1 MENEIVKDNLKVLEN
16 VVIKGDLQNLN
27 ASERLSYYSRLCE
40 SLGLNPMSKPFA
52 YIQLNGKLVLY
63 ALKDCTDQLRSI
75 KGISI
80 EIVSREFNNELG
92 LFLVTANGTNKEGR
106 MDSSIG
112 VVTIKGL
119 IGEQLSNALM
129 KAETK
134 AKRRVTLSLAGL
146 GILDE
151 SEADSIPSV
160 KIVDESILE
169 NEETERLNLIHEI
182 ELEMPK
188 REFNLEEFY
197 KFLGSEDLQSV
208 SLTKLRQSAKA
219 LSAKPIKT
227 GLLGQEWSK

>member
-1 MENEIVKDNLKVLEN
+1 MTNEIEQNLKVLEN

-27 ASERLSYYSRLCE
+27 PAERLSYYSRLCE

-80 EIVSREFNNELG
+80 EIVSREFNNDLG

-106 MDSSIG
+106 KDSSLG
-112 VVTIKGL
+112 VVSTKGL
-119 IGEQLSNALM
+119 VGDSLSNALM

-134 AKRRVTLSLAGL
+134 AKRRVTLSLSGL
-146 GILDE
+146 GMLDE
-151 SEADSIPSV
+151 SEADSIPSA

-169 NEETERLNLIHEI
+169 NEETERLNLIHDI
-182 ELEMPK
+182 EAEMPK

-197 KFLGSEDLQSV
+197 KFLGSEDLQNV
-208 SLTKLRQSAKA
+208 SLTKLRLSAKA
-219 LSAKPIKT
+219 LSSKPIKT
-227 GLLGQEWSK
+227 GQLGQEWSK

>member
-1 MENEIVKDNLKVLEN
+1 MTNEIEQNLKVLEN
-16 VVIKGDLQNLN
+16 VVVKGDLQNLTP
-27 ASERLSYYSRLCE
+27 AERLSYYSRLCE
-40 SLGLNPMSKPFA
+40 SLGLNPMSKPFE
-52 YIQLNGKLVLY
+52 YIQLNGKLKLY

-92 LFLVTANGTNKEGR
+92 LFLVTANGTNKDGR
-106 MDSSIG
+106 TDSSLG

-119 IGEQLSNALM
+119 GGDNLSNALM

-146 GILDE
+146 GMLDE
-151 SEADSIPSV
+151 SEADSIPSA
-160 KIVDESILE
+160 KIVDESILA
-169 NEETERLNLIHEI
+169 NEETERLNLIHDI
-182 ELEMPK
+182 ESEMPK

-197 KFLGSEDLQSV
+197 KFVGSEDLQNV
-208 SLTKLRQSAKA
+208 SLSKLRQSAKA

-227 GLLGQEWSK
+227 GQLGQEWSK

>member
-1 MENEIVKDNLKVLEN
+1 MTNEIEQNLKVLEN
-16 VVIKGDLQNLN
+16 VVVKGDLQNLTP
-27 ASERLSYYSRLCE
+27 SERLSYYSRLCE

-92 LFLVTANGTNKEGR
+92 LFLVTANGTNKDGR
-106 MDSSIG
+106 KDSSLG

-119 IGEQLSNALM
+119 GGDSLSNALM

-146 GILDE
+146 GMLDE
-151 SEADSIPSV
+151 SEADSIPSA

-197 KFLGSEDLQSV
+197 KFLGSEDLQNV
-208 SLTKLRQSAKA
+208 SLTKLRQSSKA
-219 LSAKPIKT
+219 LSTKPIKT